1 MANNTLPLWTN
12 AASVLQQSL
21 TPGIQYIDPRSG
33 IYLDVDNT
41 WYLNNGTPINTYD
54 PNTGAYQEQDGT
66 WYTFQGVPLMNY
78 NTTNGSYQE
87 DDGTWYNSNGS
98 VMNPQPTNVPTSPNI
113 LSNILSGNNI
123 LYIGGAALLLILLTS
138 KSK

>member
-12 AASVLQQSL
+12 AASVLQQGL
-21 TPGIQYIDPRSG
+21 TPGIQLIDPRSG